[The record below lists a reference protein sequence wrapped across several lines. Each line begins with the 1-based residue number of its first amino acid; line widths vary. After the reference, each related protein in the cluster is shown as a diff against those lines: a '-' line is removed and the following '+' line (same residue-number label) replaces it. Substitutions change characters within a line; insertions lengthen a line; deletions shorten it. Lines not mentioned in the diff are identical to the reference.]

1 MHLLQLTEKEWSR
14 LPELFK
20 EIVRVDRWIEIEQK
34 TCVVDFK
41 KAVQLRQYRRT
52 LSKTAADVCRH
63 KGPENV

>member
-20 EIVRVDRWIEIEQK
+20 EIVRVDKWIEIEQK

-41 KAVQLRQYRRT
+41 KAIQLRQHRRL
-52 LSKTAADVCRH
+52 LSQTAAEYCRR
-63 KGPENV
+63 KGTDT